1 MARRNLTSIIQEVHE
16 GMIVLLQTDQGLPL
30 QRQMNVVPRPE
41 TLAVHLE
48 SQQFESIVRVGSQRP
63 ISEGS
68 KGEGP
73 RFLPWIRTSALTSVL
88 HRIAIVAEVY
98 HRKVARAI
106 VVQCT
111 VPFSSSWCYNM

>member
-1 MARRNLTSIIQEVHE
+1 MASHKLTSIIQEVHK
-16 GMIVLLQTDQGLPL
+16 GMMVLLQTDQGLPL

-48 SQQFESIVRVGSQRP
+48 SQQFQSIVKVGSQRP
-63 ISEGS
+63 ISEGN

-73 RFLPWIRTSALTSVL
+73 RFPPWIRTSALTSVL
-88 HRIAIVAEVY
+88 HRITMVAEVY

-106 VVQCT
+106 VL
-111 VPFSSSWCYNM
+111 

>member
-1 MARRNLTSIIQEVHE
+1 MARRNLTSIIQEVHK